1 MKKVF
6 SLIATAILAVGFTAC
21 SQSDSLED
29 TGFSTSATSI
39 DNAIQF
45 GTYMGKVG
53 TTRAGYE
60 GAITATELQ
69 DGKAG
74 TKTKGFGVFAFNTGA
89 SDWSTAGASAKPNFM
104 WNQQVYYDASSWKY
118 EPVKYWPNGI
128 DAANAADT
136 PSNTATESAVQNLSF
151 FAYAPY
157 VAPNTDG
164 SFDPAQTSGI
174 TALTGNNAD
183 GDPKVT
189 YKLNVASG
197 KTAADNV
204 DLLWGTRGDATY
216 SETDG
221 SNNTVSPLPTASP
234 YAYNVDLTKQNT
246 TEKVNFLFK
255 HALAKI
261 GGLNG
266 LKVQL
271 DVDNNAGGALD
282 SKSNV
287 SVQSIVIKG
296 VADKIATTGV
306 FDIATG
312 TWSGVALD
320 DTYDE
325 TELFNVTHETPNVNG
340 NIFTAVGTPFTYDG
354 SVWNKSGVTSTT
366 ATSIFTSGTQ
376 KEFYLLPGV
385 AGQQLKVAIT
395 YQVRTYDTNLN
406 GSYSTVNQTI
416 TNIVT
421 LPVLAVNHYY
431 TLIMHLGLTSVKFEA
446 AVSTWDED
454 GSGEEQKVWLPSNV
468 VPGS

>member
-29 TGFSTSATSI
+29 NGFSSSATSI
-39 DNAIQF
+39 DNAVQF
-45 GTYMGKVG
+45 GTYLGKVG
-53 TTRAGYE
+53 TTRAGYP
-60 GAITATELQ
+60 GAITTTELQ
-69 DGKAG
+69 DGKSG
-74 TKTKGFGVFAFNTGA
+74 SKTKGFGVFAFNTGA
-89 SDWSTAGASAKPNFM
+89 SDWSAAKASATPNFM
-104 WNQQVYYDASSWKY
+104 WNQQVYYDASTWKY

-128 DAANAADT
+128 DAANTSGT
-136 PSNTATESAVQNLSF
+136 PSKTATQGAVQKLSF

-157 VAPNTDG
+157 VEPTTAGTF
-164 SFDPAQTSGI
+164 SPAETSGI
-174 TALTGNNAD
+174 TALTGNAAT

-221 SNNTVSPLPTASP
+221 TNNTLSPLPTESP

-255 HALAKI
+255 HALSKI

-271 DVDNNAGGALD
+271 DVDNNEGGVLD

-287 SVQSIVIKG
+287 SVQSIVISG
-296 VADKIATTGV
+296 VEDKIATTGV

-320 DTYDE
+320 AEYAK
-325 TELFNVTHETPNVNG
+325 TELFNVTDASDGVDPD
-340 NIFTAVGTPFTYDG
+340 IFTAVGTPFTYSTG
-354 SVWNKSGVTSTT
+354 WNHEGVTNT
-366 ATSIFTSGTQ
+366 AKSIFKTGTQ

-385 AGQQLKVAIT
+385 DGQQLEVAIT

-406 GSYSTVNQTI
+406 GDYSTVNQTI

-421 LPVLAVNHYY
+421 LPELAPNKYY

-446 AVSTWDED
+446 SVADWESTGTGIEK
-454 GSGEEQKVWLPSNV
+454 KVWLPSNV
-468 VPGS
+468 VE